1 MKNEEK
7 GIKFPRFIS
16 NSPCKEDLFKG
27 NSHKNIAENIAQ
39 LLQNNENCNVIGIDG
54 GWGSGKSNLVEL
66 VKKCLEDD
74 KQTKGKYRFFLY
86 DAWGHQ
92 DDLQRRSILEELT
105 EYLTKGD
112 EGATGILAPKKWN
125 EKLEK
130 LLAKKR
136 EVKTTTIPKISFGI
150 VLSVLAVVV
159 TPLLDVITGSLEST
173 IWKIVIMSLP
183 LAALLISMIVF
194 VIINTYKSSGDGI
207 CQRIKSSMNG
217 FFNIYSD
224 RQKEDTTFETISE
237 DEPSSRKFKDWMH
250 DIDKDIQGYTLMVVF
265 DNMDR
270 LPSQKVQELWSA
282 IHTFFADESYEN
294 IRVIVPFD
302 REHIKSAFK
311 KEDIGDNDNHQHSGG
326 KIRSFGDDFINKT
339 FNVVYRVSPPTMSNW
354 KEYFQMQWEYAFGN
368 DGCVDNSVTQIY
380 DLLTPDQTPRK
391 IIAFINEFV
400 TIKQLTEGD
409 NIPDKY
415 IALFILGK
423 SKITNNPNEILTPS
437 YLGPLGFMY
446 KDDENLPKYISALYY
461 QLSANEAIDIIY
473 TAKLKRA
480 LDEND
485 TEQIKSIQSNPT
497 VFYSILEN
505 AITQVTNIPNAT
517 LALHICLA
525 NEANAK
531 TRRIWDCVYCN
542 EKKTVVKEYLQEYQK
557 ILIGN
562 ITQKDEY
569 LHTLINAFYYLQDFD
584 VNKYSDS
591 ILQLSEIEGIDPF
604 NCLPEKEVEAD
615 TFIKFV
621 EHTKDSF
628 KQYKIV
634 CGQEKINTYLSGL
647 NVDRLSTLSIIPIL
661 KSDYDLT
668 VYSEHLKS
676 VIDENLNNK
685 GRIETIY
692 SRLKEVEKPITKI
705 LPDTQIHSF
714 FTSTNDSEDFY
725 YDLIC
730 MRMSRLMNFP
740 QNFQRFFNQVLSSSD
755 SILAKK
761 IADRIGYYI
770 SYGDILIN
778 VGNMNSQLFNNVA
791 KMLTEK
797 GNDLSS
803 IDIVAILQKYETI
816 KTNLSVDKT
825 VLFNRL
831 DELCEG
837 DTLSNVTI
845 DEFPT
850 IPIAFFEDI
859 NSVENNLKK
868 HCYSLAE
875 EYLNAKSKDQWK
887 QSIVDIDFDYKLL
900 KVVKTKV
907 QNCFDAFKESLLD
920 KAKGNIPSLSKDI
933 VKSLIELSEN
943 NNRELLSAFNNVRDV
958 FCNGNVAM
966 TVELF
971 DFFGEWLLKY
981 AKLEE
986 KPASLRTI
994 FIPSVLEKK
1003 ETIQLILKYQTKMI
1017 NIVNIAE
1024 KENADFKDKLETF
1037 LKGDYKNDD
1046 QLKEFASKIGIKLN
1060 FLDKIKDAL
1069 DAK

>member
-66 VKKCLEDD
+66 VKKCLDVNE
-74 KQTKGKYRFFLY
+74 KTKGKFRFFLY

-105 EYLTKGD
+105 EYLTKGN
-112 EGATGILAPKKWN
+112 EKETGILGSDKWK
-125 EKLEK
+125 EKLKE
-130 LLAKKR
+130 LLAKQR
-136 EVKTTTIPKISFGI
+136 EVKTKTIPKISLGI
-150 VLSVLAVVV
+150 ILSVLAVVI
-159 TPLLDVITGSLEST
+159 TPVLEIITDSIEST
-173 IWKIVIMSLP
+173 IWKIIIRSLP
-183 LAALLISMIVF
+183 IALFLF
-194 VIINTYKSSGDGI
+194 LVIYYIIRNLMNSKGNGVWN
-207 CQRIKSSMNG
+207 CIKSSMTDL
-217 FFNIYSD
+217 FYIYSD

-250 DIDKDIQGYTLMVVF
+250 DIDKDIHGYTLMVVF

-270 LPSQKVQELWSA
+270 LPSRKVQELWSA

-302 REHIKSAFK
+302 REHIKFAFK
-311 KEDIGDNDNHQHSGG
+311 NEDIADSNKSQVNGY
-326 KIRSFGDDFINKT
+326 KVKSFGDDYINKT

-569 LHTLINAFYYLQDFD
+569 LHTLINAFYYIQDFD
-584 VNKYSDS
+584 VNKYCDS
-591 ILQLSEIEGIDPF
+591 IRQLSEIEGIDPF
-604 NCLPEKEVEAD
+604 TYLSEKEVEAD

-621 EHTKDSF
+621 EHTKDTF
-628 KQYKIV
+628 RQYKIV
-634 CGQEKINTYLSGL
+634 CGQEKINAYFSGL
-647 NVDRLSTLSIIPIL
+647 NVDMLSTLSIIPIL
-661 KSDYDLT
+661 RSDYDLT
-668 VYSEHLKS
+668 AYSDHLKS
-676 VIDENLNNK
+676 LIDENLNNK

-730 MRMSRLMNFP
+730 MRMSRLTNFHP
-740 QNFQRFFNQVLSSSD
+740 NFQRFFNQVLSSSD
-755 SILAKK
+755 SILVKK

-887 QSIVDIDFDYKLL
+887 QSIVDIDFDFKLL
-900 KVVKTKV
+900 KIVKAKV
-907 QNCFDAFKESLLD
+907 QNCFDAFKEALID
-920 KAKGNIPSLSKDI
+920 KAKGEISNLTKET
-933 VKSLIELSEN
+933 VKFLIELSEK

-971 DFFGEWLLKY
+971 DFYGEWLLKY
-981 AKLEE
+981 SKLEE
-986 KPASLRTI
+986 KSASLRTI
-994 FIPSVLEKK
+994 FIPSVLDKQENV
-1003 ETIQLILKYQTKMI
+1003 QLILKYQTKMI
-1017 NIVNIAE
+1017 NIVNIAG
-1024 KENADFKDKLETF
+1024 KENTDFKDKLESL
-1037 LKGDYKNDD
+1037 LKDHKNDD